1 MAKHAP
7 SFRALS
13 AFETSARL
21 GSFTRASQELHLTP
35 SAVSHQVAK
44 LEESLGTKLFMRQDS
59 GVLLTSAGKAY
70 LEKVQSALSLISG
83 AVEDVANVEAELR
96 IHCTPSFAVL
106 WLIPRLDDFMKSHP
120 KIKVRLAVSPIASDF
135 VRDQLDIEIR
145 YGIPEWPHL
154 HIESIFCERMRP
166 LASPALLERC
176 PIEQPHDLLDVDLIS
191 TEVNLVSW
199 PTWFAAN
206 GVPVTPSNYNFRCD
220 RSYVILE
227 AAVQGM
233 GFVLENDL
241 LAQRYLQNGQ
251 LVPVFGD
258 ERSIPVRAHHIV
270 TTTERGHT
278 LRVATFLQWIRTQ
291 AAADFGVLG
300 NASLK

>member
-44 LEESLGTKLFMRQDS
+44 LEESLGTKLFIRQDT
-59 GVLLTSAGKAY
+59 GVQLTSTGAAY
-70 LEKVQSALSLISG
+70 LEKVQGALSLISG
-83 AVEDVANVEAELR
+83 AVDAVANTELELR
-96 IHCTPSFAVL
+96 LFSTPSFAVL
-106 WLIPRLDDFMKSHP
+106 WLMPRLPDFMQAHP
-120 KIKVRLAVSPIASDF
+120 EIKLHLAVSTVVSDF
-135 VRDQLDIEIR
+135 ARDQLDVEIR
-145 YGIPEWPHL
+145 YGIPEWPNL
-154 HIESIFCERMRP
+154 HVESIFCERIRP
-166 LASPALLERC
+166 LASPALLRQH
-176 PIEQPHDLLDVDLIS
+176 PVKQPHDLLNMRLLLHDIDLV
-191 TEVNLVSW
+191 TW

-206 GVPVTPSNYNFRCD
+206 GVPVSPSNYEFRCD

-241 LAQRYLQNGQ
+241 LAQRYLRSGQ
-251 LVPVFGD
+251 LIPVFD
-258 ERSIPVRAHHIV
+258 DNVSIPVRAHHV
-270 TTTERGHT
+270 VSTAERVQT
-278 LRVATFLQWIRTQ
+278 FRVATFLQWLRAQ
-291 AAADFGVLG
+291 AAADFDDRGK
-300 NASLK
+300 ASLK